1 MKQKVKGR
9 RHFKKIKASYIVA
22 TVIILLYALTM
33 LAPLYFV
40 VVNSIKKPIEFY
52 KNPWSIPTTIYLKN
66 YIDAF
71 KIGAGDTSLPQ
82 MYINSIILTLSAT
95 LISTIA
101 TTAIAYALARFK
113 FPGRNLLVAIGIGA
127 MLIPDLGSRTV
138 VYKMY
143 NDLHIID
150 TWFILIQYTTPF
162 GLMFLMVF
170 SLFQTVAKEYSE
182 AAKIDGAS
190 ELRILVKIMLPMAW
204 GVIGLMMVMNS
215 IGVWNDFYTPYMY
228 LPSIKTL
235 ALGIQELSEEA
246 QAVSNFTVLYA
257 AMIMSITPVLILF
270 ICMRNTII
278 SNVAIGGIKG

>member
-1 MKQKVKGR
+1 
-9 RHFKKIKASYIVA
+9 
-22 TVIILLYALTM
+22 M

-40 VVNSIKKPIEFY
+40 IVNSIKKPIEFY
-52 KNPWSIPTTIYLKN
+52 KNPWSIPTTLYLKN
-66 YIDAF
+66 YVDAI
-71 KIGAGDTSLPQ
+71 KIVSGETSLPQ
-82 MYINSIILTLSAT
+82 MYFNSFLLTLSAT
-95 LISTIA
+95 IISS
-101 TTAIAYALARFK
+101 IAYALARFK

-127 MLIPDLGSRTV
+127 MVIPDLGSRTV

-143 NDLHIID
+143 NDLHIIN

-162 GLMFLMVF
+162 GIMFLMVY
-170 SLFQTVAKEYSE
+170 SLFSTVPKEYSE

-190 ELRILVKIMLPMAW
+190 ELRILVKIMLPMAL

-215 IGVWNDFYTPYMY
+215 IGVWNDYYTPYMY
-228 LPSIKTL
+228 MPSLKTL

-257 AMIMSITPVLILF
+257 AMIMSITPVVVLF
-270 ICMRNTII
+270 VAMRNTII